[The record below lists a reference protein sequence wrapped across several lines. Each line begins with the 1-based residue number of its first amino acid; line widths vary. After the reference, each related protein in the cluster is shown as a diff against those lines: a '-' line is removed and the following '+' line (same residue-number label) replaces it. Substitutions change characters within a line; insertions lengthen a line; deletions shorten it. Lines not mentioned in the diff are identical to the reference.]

1 MFGEKS
7 EEVLKRSASDEMYLK
22 SLKDKIQQN
31 VKKTKKNMKSK
42 EEPILTIQEP
52 KKEEPQPRR
61 NDEMSQLKLK
71 EKERKRKKQDAA
83 FQQKIETSVD
93 KVKDMSLKSQK
104 LEKISVE
111 SENELRRIK
120 EMSTKLVAR
129 SQANEEDF
137 NVIFLNLDNLD
148 SVLPDK
154 TKKKGKKGLKTESK
168 KSSILEA
175 EVHWTEE
182 ENNKWSTE
190 KKEVARVTNLLAA
203 MRQAAA
209 AGDNTFVTA
218 SIQDAINNCKKMQ
231 DEHEKD
237 RQAELLERQSN
248 AKMEADAKI
257 EEEKRRKAEA
267 AKAAKE
273 SEEMAKQEKKKKEEE
288 KRVAEEKALQEAK
301 KKADEEAA
309 RKMAEEEQTR
319 KKAEEAAALKKS
331 KEEEEKKKAKEEAA
345 RKKAEEEAAR
355 KK

>member
-1 MFGEKS
+1 
-7 EEVLKRSASDEMYLK
+7 
-22 SLKDKIQQN
+22 
-31 VKKTKKNMKSK
+31 
-42 EEPILTIQEP
+42 
-52 KKEEPQPRR
+52 
-61 NDEMSQLKLK
+61 
-71 EKERKRKKQDAA
+71 
-83 FQQKIETSVD
+83 
-93 KVKDMSLKSQK
+93 MSLKSQK
-104 LEKISVE
+104 LEKISAE

-120 EMSTKLVAR
+120 DMSSKLVAR
-129 SQANEEDF
+129 SLANEEDF

-148 SVLPDK
+148 SVLPESN
-154 TKKKGKKGLKTESK
+154 KKKGKKGLKKETNKPSV
-168 KSSILEA
+168 LEA

-273 SEEMAKQEKKKKEEE
+273 CEEMAKQDKKKE
-288 KRVAEEKALQEAK
+288 
-301 KKADEEAA
+301 DEEAA

-319 KKAEEAAALKKS
+319 KKAEEAAAFKKS
-331 KEEEEKKKAKEEAA
+331 KEEEERKKAKEEAL
-345 RKKAEEEAAR
+345 RKKAEEEATR
-355 KK
+355 KKAEEEATRKKAKE